1 MSTILRLTQDQHD
14 RLRRHLL
21 PGDGLEAAA
30 VMLCGRAKGGSDRV
44 LVGHRLFPITYAECS
59 RGADF
64 VTWPLGNMAGLLDEA
79 AASKLAVVK
88 FHSHPGGYPHF
99 SEVDDR
105 SDHAALGAAAT
116 WADDGEPHGSV
127 IMLPKGRLM
136 GRVREVRGGAFTPI
150 DRIAIVGHDIR
161 FFDAYPPASGQVL
174 GEGTTALMRTLSV
187 GVVGCSGTG
196 SIVSEQALRL
206 GVKTL
211 VVVDHDHV
219 ERRNLNRIVN
229 STADDAVNG
238 LPKTELVSRAAAAIG
253 GQTEVRKFA
262 TRIQNREALKAL
274 AQCDVVFGCVDSA
287 EGRQTLNRLAAFY
300 LLPYIDLG
308 VRIEADGHHGVR
320 AVQAAVNYLR
330 PDGPTLMERGVVT
343 QARLRAEYLAR
354 TSPEQY
360 EDELQRGY
368 IRGVN
373 EARPVVISVN
383 MMTAAFAVSEM
394 LARLQQVRLDPSDEI
409 GSIRV
414 NLVGG
419 GLISER
425 EPAGRGFGQD
435 VGRGDCEPFLG
446 MPSL

>member
-30 VMLCGRAKGGSDRV
+30 VMLCGRAKEGSDRV
-44 LVGHRLFPITYAECS
+44 LVGHRLFPIPYAECS

-64 VTWPLGNMAGLLDEA
+64 VTWPLGKMTGLLDEA
-79 AASKLAVVK
+79 AAAKLAVVK
-88 FHSHPGGYPHF
+88 FHSHPSGYPQF

-105 SDHAALGAAAT
+105 SDHAALSAAAT

-127 IMLPKGRLM
+127 IMLPEGRLI
-136 GRVREVRGGAFTPI
+136 GRIREASSTFAPI

-161 FFDAYPPASGQVL
+161 FFDAAPAGPGQVL
-174 GEGTTALMRTLSV
+174 GAGTTALMATLSV

-196 SIVSEQALRL
+196 SIVIEQALRL
-206 GVKTL
+206 GVKKL
-211 VVVDHDHV
+211 VVVDNDHV

-229 STADDAVNG
+229 STAADAVNEP
-238 LPKTELVSRAAAAIG
+238 PKTELVSRAAAAMG

-262 TRIQNREALKAL
+262 TRIQNREALAAL

-308 VRIEADGHHGVR
+308 VRIEADGDHGVR
-320 AVQAAVNYLR
+320 AVQGAVHYLR

-343 QARLRAEYLAR
+343 QPRLRAEYLAR

-360 EDELQRGY
+360 AEELQRGY

-373 EARPVVISVN
+373 EDRPVVISVN
-383 MMTAAFAVSEM
+383 MLTASLAVSEM
-394 LARLQQVRLDPSDEI
+394 LARFHQVRLDSSDEI
-409 GSIRV
+409 GSVRV
-414 NLVGG
+414 DLVGG

>member
-30 VMLCGRAKGGSDRV
+30 VMLCGRAKEGSDRL
-44 LVGHRLFPITYAECS
+44 LVGYRLFLIPYAECS

-64 VTWPLGNMAGLLDEA
+64 VTWPLGKMTGLLDEA
-79 AASKLAVVK
+79 AGAKLAVVK

-105 SDHAALGAAAT
+105 SDHAALSAAAT

-127 IMLPKGRLM
+127 IMLPEGRLI
-136 GRVREVRGGAFTPI
+136 GRVREVSGTFAPI

-161 FFDAYPPASGQVL
+161 FFDAVPAGPGQVL
-174 GEGTTALMRTLSV
+174 GAGTTALMATLSV

-196 SIVSEQALRL
+196 SIVIEQALRL
-206 GVKTL
+206 GVKKL
-211 VVVDHDHV
+211 VVVDNDHV

-229 STADDAVNG
+229 STAADAVNE
-238 LPKTELVSRAAAAIG
+238 LRKTELVSRAAAAMG

-262 TRIQNREALKAL
+262 TRIQHREALAAL

-308 VRIEADGHHGVR
+308 VRIEADGDHGVR
-320 AVQAAVNYLR
+320 AVQGAVHYLR

-343 QARLRAEYLAR
+343 QPRLRAEYLAR

-360 EDELQRGY
+360 ADELQRGY

-373 EARPVVISVN
+373 EDRPVVISVN
-383 MMTAAFAVSEM
+383 MLTASLAVSEM
-394 LARLQQVRLDPSDEI
+394 LARLHQVRLDPSDEI
-409 GSIRV
+409 GSVRID
-414 NLVGG
+414 LVGG

>member
-1 MSTILRLTQDQHD
+1 MSTVLRLTQDQHD

-30 VMLCGRAKGGSDRV
+30 VMLCGRAKEGSDRV
-44 LVGHRLFPITYAECS
+44 LVGHRLFPISYAECS

-64 VTWPLGNMAGLLDEA
+64 VTWPLGKMTGLLDEA

-105 SDHAALGAAAT
+105 SDHAVLSAAAT
-116 WADDGEPHGSV
+116 WADDGEPHGSI
-127 IMLPKGRLM
+127 IMLPEGRLM
-136 GRVREVRGGAFTPI
+136 GRVREAGGAFTTI
-150 DRIAIVGHDIR
+150 DRIAVVGHDIR
-161 FFDAYPPASGQVL
+161 FFDATPPSPGQVL
-174 GEGTTALMRTLSV
+174 GEGTTALMRTVTV

-196 SIVSEQALRL
+196 SIVIEQALRL
-206 GVKTL
+206 GVKRL

-229 STADDAVNG
+229 STADDAGNR
-238 LPKTELVSRAAAAIG
+238 LPKTELVTRAAAAMG

-262 TRIQNREALKAL
+262 TRIQSREALKAL
-274 AQCDVVFGCVDSA
+274 AQCDIVFGCVDSA

-320 AVQAAVNYLR
+320 AVQGAIHYLR

-343 QARLRAEYLAR
+343 QSRLRAEYLAR

-360 EDELQRGY
+360 ADELQRGY

-373 EARPVVISVN
+373 EDRPVVISVN
-383 MMTAAFAVSEM
+383 MLTASLAVSEM
-394 LARLQQVRLDPSDEI
+394 LARLHQVRLDSSDEI
-409 GSIRV
+409 GSVRV
-414 NLVGG
+414 DLVGG